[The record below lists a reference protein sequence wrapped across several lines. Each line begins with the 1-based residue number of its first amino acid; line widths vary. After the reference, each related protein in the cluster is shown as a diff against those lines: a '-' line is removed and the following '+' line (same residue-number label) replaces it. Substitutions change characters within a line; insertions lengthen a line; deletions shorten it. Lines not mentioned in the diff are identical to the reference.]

1 MIGLLKQDKFI
12 FERIIIVIQ
21 VESPSYIPHIFQSSK
36 NSSAYSGLTIGIFGS
51 YPSFSTEK
59 VLDLPKIA
67 FRHIPHEWIQV
78 TTVSLAM
85 DQMLGTALLLLI
97 ILAVTDEENM
107 KITSSLVPV
116 IIGLGLSAIHLRLVP
131 GLGLTHI
138 SKTCP
143 IYGSNPINIQNIPF
157 PALA

>member
-1 MIGLLKQDKFI
+1 MNH
-12 FERIIIVIQ
+12 
-21 VESPSYIPHIFQSSK
+21 PHIFQSSK

-59 VLDLPKIA
+59 VFDLPKSA

-116 IIGLGLSAIHLRLVP
+116 IIGLGLSAIHLRLVS
-131 GLGLTHI
+131 GLG
-138 SKTCP
+138 
-143 IYGSNPINIQNIPF
+143 
-157 PALA
+157 

>member
-1 MIGLLKQDKFI
+1 M
-12 FERIIIVIQ
+12 
-21 VESPSYIPHIFQSSK
+21 
-36 NSSAYSGLTIGIFGS
+36 
-51 YPSFSTEK
+51 
-59 VLDLPKIA
+59 
-67 FRHIPHEWIQV
+67 
-78 TTVSLAM
+78 SLAM

-131 GLGLTHI
+131 GLGWTHI